1 MFISKKVQISSEFN
15 KYSIKFRT
23 VTVYVQLVQLRLSKM
38 KLAISI
44 AVLLLAISS
53 FAFAQSDLERAKQ
66 EFTTLRDELTVN
78 RFSDSLFLL
87 DTSDSLDSFGFD
99 SEKKFIINFLN
110 TMPVGMQAARVEV
123 IPFGDIASLYIDGV
137 SNPSL
142 SMNKCDI
149 FQKLKQ
155 MPLSINGFSTNTKSA
170 FQLAFDVC
178 LGPYSSQK
186 RVLWNKLKTVVILI
200 TDGRW
205 NQGPSPVPIAK
216 MLHAA
221 NIEVFAIG
229 VGNVITPDTLQEVV
243 RDPAKQAFHLKDFAE
258 FDELSLYV
266 RGGK

>member
-1 MFISKKVQISSEFN
+1 
-15 KYSIKFRT
+15 
-23 VTVYVQLVQLRLSKM
+23 
-38 KLAISI
+38 
-44 AVLLLAISS
+44 
-53 FAFAQSDLERAKQ
+53 
-66 EFTTLRDELTVN
+66 
-78 RFSDSLFLL
+78 
-87 DTSDSLDSFGFD
+87 
-99 SEKKFIINFLN
+99 
-110 TMPVGMQAARVEV
+110 MPVGLQAARVEV
-123 IPFGDIASLYIDGV
+123 TPFGERASLYIDGV

-142 SMNKCDI
+142 ARNKCYV
-149 FQKLKQ
+149 FRKLKQ

-170 FQLAFDVC
+170 FQLAFDIC

-243 RDPAKQAFHLKDFAE
+243 RDPAKQAFHLKDFVE

>member
-1 MFISKKVQISSEFN
+1 
-15 KYSIKFRT
+15 
-23 VTVYVQLVQLRLSKM
+23 
-38 KLAISI
+38 
-44 AVLLLAISS
+44 
-53 FAFAQSDLERAKQ
+53 
-66 EFTTLRDELTVN
+66 
-78 RFSDSLFLL
+78 
-87 DTSDSLDSFGFD
+87 
-99 SEKKFIINFLN
+99 
-110 TMPVGMQAARVEV
+110 MPAARVEV

-149 FQKLKQ
+149 FQRLKQ

>member
-1 MFISKKVQISSEFN
+1 MFIGKIVQNRSEFN
-15 KYSIKFRT
+15 KYSITFRT

-44 AVLLLAISS
+44 AALLLAISS

-78 RFSDSLFLL
+78 RFSDILFLL

-99 SEKKFIINFLN
+99 TEKKFVINFLN

-142 SMNKCDI
+142 SMNKCYI

-186 RVLWNKLKTVVILI
+186 K
-200 TDGRW
+200 
-205 NQGPSPVPIAK
+205 SP
-216 MLHAA
+216 M
-221 NIEVFAIG
+221 E
-229 VGNVITPDTLQEVV
+229 
-243 RDPAKQAFHLKDFAE
+243 
-258 FDELSLYV
+258 
-266 RGGK
+266 